1 MKILHPTDF
10 SGAAERA
17 QAQAVELAGRLSG
30 EVVLLHVCVKAPLYN
45 EGLFGTADVDR
56 VYQAQREW
64 AEGELTKRVA
74 TLCEAGIGARWIVR
88 SGMPAE
94 EIVDAAAKERADMI
108 VIGTHGRSGLPRL
121 ILGSV
126 AERVIRQAPCPVL
139 SVRAGADD

>member
-17 QAQAVELAGRLSG
+17 QAQAVELAGRLRG

-74 TLCEAGIGARWIVR
+74 TLREAGLGARWIVR

-94 EIVDAAAKERADMI
+94 EIVDAAAKEGADMI

-139 SVRAGADD
+139 SVRDSAGD